1 VYRINK
7 YQVALQGQV
16 VETGVAFVITLDY
29 NEFKVIS
36 KVKQLKSIENLTN
49 SSLMNNNSTLYS
61 FLYYCLCELQQEFTE
76 GELLYGCQDKV
87 EGNET

>member
-29 NEFKVIS
+29 NEFKELFQ
-36 KVKQLKSIENLTN
+36 KVKQLKSIENLQTA
-49 SSLMNNNSTLYS
+49 
-61 FLYYCLCELQQEFTE
+61 
-76 GELLYGCQDKV
+76 V
-87 EGNET
+87 

>member
-1 VYRINK
+1 
-7 YQVALQGQV
+7 V

-49 SSLMNNNSTLYS
+49 SSLMNNNSTLYLL
-61 FLYYCLCELQQEFTE
+61 LYYCL
-76 GELLYGCQDKV
+76 
-87 EGNET
+87 

>member
-29 NEFKVIS
+29 NEFKELFQ

-49 SSLMNNNSTLYS
+49 SSLMNNNSTLYLL
-61 FLYYCLCELQQEFTE
+61 FYTCL
-76 GELLYGCQDKV
+76 
-87 EGNET
+87 